1 MDPGSV
7 TEYEADE
14 IDASAAADDDHPH
27 VEKRL
32 HLRAYRYWESLLD
45 GREFPALVDLKP
57 DGIGE
62 FRDKSFLIDFV
73 DSYDSPVLRFV
84 GAAITEAMDAVD
96 HQGRTIASVP
106 VNSLLGRLTDH
117 YMEVLA
123 NRAPIG
129 FEAEYFD
136 DDGREVRYRGIL
148 MPLSDDNETIHFIYG
163 VMNWK
168 MMSSDTTSD
177 EPEATPDDAPDD
189 TLAMLDADPID
200 VSAVEEALAAGAAM
214 AAVDDA
220 VGDDGAGDS
229 DEDAAPADAG
239 PMSLADTLA
248 DCRQMAHT
256 LARVDSRSRETL
268 YEALAKAFALFEAA
282 ERDPD
287 GYAAVLVD
295 TGIKRQARA
304 PFTPVVKLMFGAAY
318 DKTRITEYAT
328 ALSYCWRNDQTAS
341 TVKRYIAAHEGGIKG
356 CVQAERAERRAA
368 RGNAAVDQL
377 EAAKDT
383 LRAMTPVAAVAPTAD
398 TPQSEFLLLLG
409 RRQSD
414 GGEIDV
420 LQVLDENKS
429 VLEPILKRIARR
441 LSAMDGTD
449 D

>member
-14 IDASAAADDDHPH
+14 IDASASADDDHPH

-96 HQGRTIASVP
+96 HQGRPIASVP

-168 MMSSDTTSD
+168 MMSSGTTSD
-177 EPEATPDDAPDD
+177 EPEAAAAAAPA
-189 TLAMLDADPID
+189 TLDADPID

-229 DEDAAPADAG
+229 NEDADAG

-414 GGEIDV
+414 GDEIDV

-429 VLEPILKRIARR
+429 VLEPILKRIGRR